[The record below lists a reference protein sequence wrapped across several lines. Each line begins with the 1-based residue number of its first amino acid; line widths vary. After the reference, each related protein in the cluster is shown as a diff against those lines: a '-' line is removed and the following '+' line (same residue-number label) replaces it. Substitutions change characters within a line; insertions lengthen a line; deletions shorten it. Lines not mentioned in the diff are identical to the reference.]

1 MRKEI
6 ISTKKAPSAIGPY
19 SQGMIVGDYIFTSG
33 QIPLNP
39 ENGELVNEISKA
51 TVQVM
56 ENLSAVLE
64 SAGSS
69 LENVIK
75 TTIYLID
82 LNDFEKVNEIY
93 GSYFKEILVFSIF
106 ILCFSECSTRFIN
119 IFSHILINRRD
130 TFFYNRKRN

>member
-1 MRKEI
+1 MKKEI

-39 ENGELVNEISKA
+39 ENGQLVTEISKA

-64 SAGSS
+64 AAGSS
-69 LENVIK
+69 LEKVIK
-75 TTIYLID
+75 TTIFLQD

-93 GSYFKEILVFSIF
+93 GSYFK
-106 ILCFSECSTRFIN
+106 
-119 IFSHILINRRD
+119 
-130 TFFYNRKRN
+130 